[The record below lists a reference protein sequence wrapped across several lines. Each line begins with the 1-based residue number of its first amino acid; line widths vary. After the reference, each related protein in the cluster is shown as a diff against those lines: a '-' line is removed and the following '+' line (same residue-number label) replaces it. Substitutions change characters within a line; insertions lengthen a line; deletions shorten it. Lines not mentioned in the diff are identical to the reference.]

1 MLGSPAFEASYLGVS
16 CATESNPSFSRTNL
30 LYGTRGMESTL
41 IFTEKGSEL
50 LHVTLI
56 VSLIENPQQTRTGS
70 PSDAAGVRII
80 YGERSSTT

>member
-1 MLGSPAFEASYLGVS
+1 MKAQSLNPPVQASHV
-16 CATESNPSFSRTNL
+16 ATESNPSFSRANL
-30 LYGTRGMESTL
+30 IYGTRGMEPAL
-41 IFTEKGSEL
+41 FFTGEGSEL

-80 YGERSSTT
+80 DGERSSTT